1 MENIQ
6 FTDEEIKEQL
16 EALGYFNVSQER
28 IKQFKKDLHSLIQ
41 SDTSSVNQ
49 SWTTGSTATDLDN
62 SSFFKPSSGA
72 LQPKKPTKVAF
83 NLLPGTSKHVNT
95 NLQPGKSK
103 HVNTNLQPGTSKQPV
118 LSNYQPKPQISSNTH
133 QAITTEVLT
142 DQDSS
147 FVTNEAT
154 VDEENVAMET
164 TNDEYCHDNND
175 ITDDVIQS
183 SDDVMGCSVRSLLSN
198 NSLSSGEHRVIQKRK
213 VSRKQKD
220 GTSKVFNESLLCD
233 ENHRVFR
240 NNHYDVMGEMG
251 SESSSVVDVR
261 PHTARPHTARPHTA
275 RPLGRRA
282 DSNSPPSIQLP
293 SFIRPDVYPKTQL
306 KKQDPVEKYGEYKEY
321 WECNNIPT
329 KDGNRHKEL
338 RWQIKAQMLYKEEPA
353 TKPTR
358 VYVPNNYVVPTTKKR
373 SKLRWQVRH
382 ALARGLKPETGSFEL
397 Y

>member
-28 IKQFKKDLHSLIQ
+28 IQQFKKDLHSLIQ

-62 SSFFKPSSGA
+62 SSFLNPSSGA
-72 LQPKKPTKVAF
+72 AQLKKQPKVAF
-83 NLLPGTSKHVNT
+83 NLLPGTSNHVNT
-95 NLQPGKSK
+95 NLQTGS
-103 HVNTNLQPGTSKQPV
+103 SKQLV
-118 LSNYQPKPQISSNTH
+118 QSNYQPKPKISSKSH

-147 FVTNEAT
+147 FVTNET
-154 VDEENVAMET
+154 TIDEENVAMET
-164 TNDEYCHDNND
+164 TNDEGCHDNND
-175 ITDDVIQS
+175 ITDDVL
-183 SDDVMGCSVRSLLSN
+183 DDVMRSSVRSSFSN

-233 ENHRVFR
+233 ENQRVFR
-240 NNHYDVMGEMG
+240 NNHYDVISETG
-251 SESSSVVDVR
+251 SENSSAVDVR
-261 PHTARPHTARPHTA
+261 PHTARP
-275 RPLGRRA
+275 LGKRA
-282 DSNSPPSIQLP
+282 DSNSPFSIQLP
-293 SFIRPDVYPKTQL
+293 SFIRPDVYPKNQL
-306 KKQDPVEKYGEYKEY
+306 KKQDPVDKYGKYKEH
-321 WECNNIPT
+321 WQCNNIPT
-329 KDGNRHKEL
+329 KEGNRHKEL

-382 ALARGLKPETGSFEL
+382 ALARGIKPETGSFEL